1 MTLGDVHHPKALM
14 ILKCDKQAK
23 ARKESEGGKH
33 FSIVHPFLGMWTLF
47 IYSLQFSHY
56 DLPWKLCVT
65 MYRVKMFVLFCF
77 FQIIQ
82 SQTTNYWDAEEKR
95 YSCHRVDR
103 VTLDSTHHC
112 LAPKRYSSTP
122 RYPKGYAKHHTSLA
136 ISELKWVLEPNTA
149 LQVLDKRLFMWRHSS
164 AMTTSSSTTQ

>member
-1 MTLGDVHHPKALM
+1 MWQTSKSKKRIWGRKTLFYSTPVFGNVNIIYLFFAIFSLWFTLKALCYNVQS
-14 ILKCDKQAK
+14 KDVC
-23 ARKESEGGKH
+23 
-33 FSIVHPFLGMWTLF
+33 FVFL
-47 IYSLQFSHY
+47 
-56 DLPWKLCVT
+56 
-65 MYRVKMFVLFCF
+65 F